1 MIKNIVSCG
10 CSYVAGAGYYLVHK
24 ERLSALFAKK
34 YNANDINFAIDGGSN
49 DRIVRKITNWDSR
62 SIFVTSDHGS
72 TISNRPVIIKGDKS
86 TSTGIRYK
94 VGRSLHVNKKDAM
107 IIRNPKEYKLL
118 SEGINSNYIIA
129 KNNNFFIYPN
139 KKNKYQHLYSDSF
152 QHGGISMEEM
162 IIPVIS
168 LKSKS

>member
-1 MIKNIVSCG
+1 MTHSRLESSFIKEIVPDHAAQRKIINTWFQDSW
-10 CSYVAGAGYYLVHK
+10 
-24 ERLSALFAKK
+24 LF
-34 YNANDINFAIDGGSN
+34 D
-49 DRIVRKITNWDSR
+49 VLRKITNWDSR
-62 SIFVTSDHGS
+62 SVFITSDHGS
-72 TISNRPVIIKGDKS
+72 TISNRPVVVKGDKS

-107 IIRNPKEYKLL
+107 IIRNPKEYKLA
-118 SEGINSNYIIA
+118 SEGMNSNYILA

-162 IIPVIS
+162 IIPFAS
-168 LKSKS
+168 LDKK